1 MTTNRLHQQDHGSVF
16 KGTDRKIFKGSLHMK
31 KRLGAR
37 YLLLLLLLLG
47 ILSGCEDEMTPEGEN
62 KKGLAS
68 YEAGDYA
75 NAALYFERA
84 ILLDEQKEFRNNY
97 GMTLIQLDRC
107 EDAIEQFQMV
117 VTENPSNAAE
127 KRLNK
132 FAYRGLGIAYLQ
144 RQDFDSALGNFNR
157 ALELSVEKDWDIDI
171 LFYKANTLECMGY
184 PTSAIEN
191 YTAVLEKDDDN
202 ASALLARGSLYREE
216 GEYEKA
222 ISDYRKLLKEDQ
234 GSYEAYVGLYA
245 CYFGLGEPEKG
256 AELLSEATRL
266 EVKTD
271 EDKYLLGQIHFY
283 QGNYES
289 ARIEMENAVLDG
301 YVEANYFLGEIA
313 LSEKEYEK
321 ALGYY
326 AAYREQKVTESPTV
340 CNQMA
345 VCYLA
350 LFRYDEAEEMLAVG
364 LLYEGSPAYQ
374 KLLRNQVALY
384 EGRTEYETAY
394 EYLKEYIV
402 KYPDDSEATNEYR
415 YLKKLLGIDREE
427 SEPTA
432 P

>member
-1 MTTNRLHQQDHGSVF
+1 
-16 KGTDRKIFKGSLHMK
+16 MK
-31 KRLGAR
+31 KRHGMR
-37 YLLLLLLLLG
+37 YILLLVLLLG

-68 YEAGDYA
+68 YEAGDYT

-84 ILLDEQKEFRNNY
+84 ISLEEQKEFRNNY

-107 EDAIEQFQMV
+107 EEAVEQFQMV
-117 VTENPSNAAE
+117 VTENPSGASE
-127 KRLNK
+127 KKLNK
-132 FAYRGLGIAYLQ
+132 FAYRGLGIACLQ
-144 RQDFDSALGNFNR
+144 QQDFENALANFNR

-191 YTAVLEKDDDN
+191 YTAVLEKDEDN
-202 ASALLARGSLYREE
+202 ANALLARGTLYREE
-216 GEYEKA
+216 GEFERA
-222 ISDYRKLLKEDQ
+222 ISDYKKLLKEDK
-234 GSYEAYVGLYA
+234 GSYEAYVGLYT
-245 CYFGLGEPEKG
+245 CYYETGEPEKG
-256 AELLSEATRL
+256 VELLSDATRL
-266 EVKTD
+266 EVKDD

-289 ARIEMENAVLDG
+289 ARIEMENAVRNG

-313 LSEKEYEK
+313 LGEKDYEK
-321 ALGYY
+321 ALEYY
-326 AAYREQKVTESPTV
+326 RIYREQKVTESPTV

-350 LFRYDEAEEMLAVG
+350 LFRYEEAEEMLNVG

-374 KLLRNQVALY
+374 KLLRNRVALY

-402 KYPDDSEATNEYR
+402 KYPDDSEATDEYR
-415 YLKKLLGIDREE
+415 YLKKLLGLDREP
-427 SEPTA
+427 EPAA